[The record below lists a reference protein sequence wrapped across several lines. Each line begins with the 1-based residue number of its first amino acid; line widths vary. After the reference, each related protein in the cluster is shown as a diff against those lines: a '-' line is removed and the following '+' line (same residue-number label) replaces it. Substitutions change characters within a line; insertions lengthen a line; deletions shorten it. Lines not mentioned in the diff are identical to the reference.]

1 GEPRNGGD
9 ANAIAGAP
17 RGRTGSDRFEP
28 SEARQTERP
37 AAIAREMG
45 RQAASTSG
53 GTGLDL
59 QPATA
64 KDGRSLELLR
74 PPGNESGEGWEERM
88 TDNTL
93 DYVLSPGEAALDPE
107 QAPESGKQRLRIHI
121 PNVRTTLTMGAKAQ
135 AEAVRG
141 GDLGPI

>member
-1 GEPRNGGD
+1 HGHHFPRSHVLCAASWARRPGRPAARPGSARGALRGARRAPRALGRHGTSRLLGGGGGEPRNGGD

-74 PPGNESGEGWEERM
+74 PPGNESGEGWEER
-88 TDNTL
+88 
-93 DYVLSPGEAALDPE
+93 
-107 QAPESGKQRLRIHI
+107 
-121 PNVRTTLTMGAKAQ
+121 
-135 AEAVRG
+135 
-141 GDLGPI
+141 